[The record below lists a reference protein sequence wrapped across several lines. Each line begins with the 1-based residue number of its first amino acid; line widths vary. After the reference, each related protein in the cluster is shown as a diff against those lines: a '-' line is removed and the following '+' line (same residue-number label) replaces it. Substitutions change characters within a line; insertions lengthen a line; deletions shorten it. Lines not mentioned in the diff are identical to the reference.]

1 MKSFG
6 LLRTNVALTTNIKI
20 VVDSN
25 YKLSLDSI
33 ESDPSLSLDK
43 FKKVSFI
50 KDNYY
55 DELIPFFY
63 KDLPSDV
70 AFKVKYDNDS
80 DTMSNNF
87 AYQYDELY
95 NYGARNIFN
104 NKSYS
109 EEFEYFAPLYF
120 TKNGIPD
127 NFIIFRVDGPGL
139 GNLSSNNFKDEILL
153 NLKLVKIFNLT
164 KETQIGEWIDRNFIS
179 NKFFPDSSLDIDF
192 RRLEFS
198 RWNGIDYKNGG
209 YAFKSLFIDDILD
222 EEKEIFELEKFVTDS
237 YRSNGIVYPNI
248 LNLSFLFDDTPST
261 PDFKRKWSINRYY
274 GFYVDKMDFVKTI
287 SPYRPSEL
295 RSDVVIV
302 DNLLVSENEN
312 PFTIDWSDDI
322 PFYVE
327 IDSIYYRVE
336 RYSETIPNKLI
347 KKPNTKVDD
356 QPNRVTKGRGGDS
369 IVKRAVITNTN
380 SFIEDYGDLIVY
392 KYRIISDIDLS
403 GITYSSINKN
413 YSFINNVNRIVINDV
428 QDPYILDGFEDADV
442 WLIEIDGVYHNLIK
456 EGDYIKL
463 NTDYS
468 FKFNLNDY
476 TYRVNG
482 FDKKVDILL
491 YGDDQPK
498 KFSIYKLKFSDIKD
512 FDTNIVDT
520 EYSKYEYEKV
530 SEITNTD
537 ETKMYLESIDSV
549 TNPPDLDDFNY
560 KNEVINIPV
569 SSEYIVNYEL
579 FKINEVDG
587 IKSLSDIWRK
597 NPVHC
602 RWVYQNSISGNDVPY
617 LLNNSLIFE
626 DFNRTTNVFDP
637 DPKRYERNLD
647 YFYTYIDSSSDS
659 IHSDYLHQS
668 LHVQSTF
675 DFRKY
680 LNVFTYSVGSQS
692 LTYNYDYFNYF
703 FSKSNMFLT
712 NRESGILKN
721 VNKFS
726 YFNLGDDTLP
736 NSTLFRGIK
745 FEIYEVSGVSL
756 LDDLSIDR
764 INIKSSNKFNDYK
777 LSILLSD
784 NDIVP
789 IYNLDNTLNSVD
801 VANNSLSWIII
812 DEWFNNQE
820 YSIDDIVIS
829 NGILYQLSI
838 QNSFDKS
845 PVELVDDVVRKSRPG
860 QGWIYI
866 DSVFWKP
873 SKLYSINEYVYNN
886 NEYYFLNSENGV
898 DFWSP
903 DVTYNINSIVLFLGK
918 YYSSIIDNNIFAPDE
933 SKYWSIISDKIDSEV
948 RWEKVEIWN
957 PSLYYYETSPYIIKN
972 GILYSNISTEDIK
985 KIGVNEE
992 PGVSKLWKQTYSFIP
1007 DTDFEYTNVDNSII
1021 YMNNRYYKCT
1031 SSPKRV
1037 VGNLATLDNGIII
1050 YINEKYKNILINI
1063 NISDNTYPDIIGD
1076 AGVVRDELYNS
1087 LYSKLTAANFIKAVN
1102 DITNKYE
1109 FTDYVKYVITD
1120 SSGGTKR
1127 YDRSNIIDLPYIIK
1141 CEEPDILNVKI
1152 DSLKKSP
1159 ISSPIKSTRSLDNGK
1174 IINIAQ
1180 LNYYNNIPIGANVIE
1195 NKDSIP
1201 VFDISH
1207 GNKNVVNSTM
1217 YRYSGYYMP
1226 LFYDIQLFDNDGEFS
1241 VTGNYRFNV
1250 SLTNFGIVKERKIR
1264 KVNRRGSILKL
1275 DNFPDEKSIFPML
1288 DEFGYTTYDFFMF
1301 SSTWDD
1307 KYYLEN
1313 SINTNDVNFLVKNN
1327 VDDLIKVKNISI
1339 PKNIGLIK

>member
-33 ESDPSLSLDK
+33 ESDPNLSLDK

-55 DELIPFFY
+55 DELIPYFY
-63 KDLPSDV
+63 KDLPSDI
-70 AFKVKYDNDS
+70 AFKVKYDSDS

-87 AYQYDELY
+87 AHQYDELY

-120 TKNGIPD
+120 TKNGIPE
-127 NFIIFRVDGPGL
+127 NFIIFRVDGPGII
-139 GNLSSNNFKDEILL
+139 NLNSSNFKDEILL

-164 KETQIGEWIDRNFIS
+164 KETQVGEWIDRNFLS

-192 RRLEFS
+192 RRLEFC

-209 YAFKSLFIDDILD
+209 YAYKSLFIDDILD

-295 RSDVVIV
+295 RSDVVII

-312 PFTIDWSDDI
+312 PFIIEWSNDI

-347 KKPNTKVDD
+347 KKTNTKVEE
-356 QPNRVTKGRGGDS
+356 QTNRVTKGRGGDS
-369 IVKRAVITNTN
+369 IIKRAVITNTN
-380 SFIEDYGDLIVY
+380 SFIEDYGDVIVY
-392 KYRIISDIDLS
+392 KYRIISDIDLT
-403 GITYSSINKN
+403 GITYNFINKN
-413 YSFINNVNRIVINDV
+413 YSFINDVNRIVINDV
-428 QDPYILDGFEDADV
+428 QDPFILDGFDDADV

-456 EGDYIKL
+456 DGDYIKL

-468 FKFNLNDY
+468 FRFNLNDY
-476 TYRVNG
+476 TYRING

-498 KFSIYKLKFSDIKD
+498 KFSLYKIKFSDIKD

-520 EYSKYEYEKV
+520 EYSKYEYEKL

-560 KNEVINIPV
+560 KNEVVNIPV

-579 FKINEVDG
+579 FKVNEIDG
-587 IKSLSDIWRK
+587 IRSLSDIWRK

-602 RWVYQNSISGNDVPY
+602 RWAYQNSLSGNDVPY

-637 DPKRYERNLD
+637 EPKRYERNLD
-647 YFYTYIDSSSDS
+647 YFYTYINVDNT

-692 LTYNYDYFNYF
+692 QTYNYDYFNYY
-703 FSKSNMFLT
+703 FSKSNNFM
-712 NRESGILKN
+712 SVDDKPGIIKN
-721 VNKFS
+721 IDKFS
-726 YFNLGDDTLP
+726 HFNVGDDTIP

-789 IYNLDNTLNSVD
+789 IYGLDNMLDSVD
-801 VANNSLSWIII
+801 VSNNTLSWSII
-812 DEWFNNQE
+812 DEWFTNVE
-820 YSIDDIVIS
+820 YFENDIVIS
-829 NGILYQLSI
+829 NGILYKLSI
-838 QNSFDKS
+838 SSRFDRS
-845 PVELVDDVVRKSRPG
+845 PVETVDNLIRKSRPS
-860 QGWIYI
+860 QEWSYI
-866 DSVFWKP
+866 DSIFWNP
-873 SKLYSINEYVYNN
+873 TTIYRINDYVYNN
-886 NEYYFLNSENGV
+886 NEYYFLNNESGV
-898 DFWSP
+898 DFWNP
-903 DVTYNINSIVLFLGK
+903 EVTYGINNIVLFLGN
-918 YYSSIIDNNIFAPDE
+918 YYSSIMDGNIFSPDE
-933 SKYWSIISDKIDSEV
+933 SKYWSIVTKVES
-948 RWEKVEIWN
+948 RWKKVEIWN
-957 PSLYYYETSPYIIKN
+957 PSLYYDETMPFIIKN
-972 GILYSNISTEDIK
+972 NILYSNISTDTLK

-992 PGVSKLWKQTYSFIP
+992 PGISNLWEKIYSFVP
-1007 DTDFEYTNVDNSII
+1007 DTDIEYSNIINPII

-1031 SSPKRV
+1031 STSTI
-1037 VGNLATLDNGIII
+1037 GNLSTLDNGIII

-1076 AGVVRDELYNS
+1076 IGVVRDELYNS

-1109 FTDYVKYVITD
+1109 FTDYVKYVVTN

-1127 YDRSNIIDLPYIIK
+1127 YDRSNITDLPYIIK
-1141 CEEPDILNVKI
+1141 CEEPDIINVKI

-1159 ISSPIKSTRSLDNGK
+1159 ISSPIKSTRSLDNGR
-1174 IINIAQ
+1174 IISTAQ
-1180 LNYYNNIPIGANVIE
+1180 LNYYNNIPMGASVIE

-1207 GNKNVVNSTM
+1207 GNKNVITSTL

-1226 LFYDIQLFDNDGEFS
+1226 LFYDLQLFNKDDEFS
-1241 VTGNYRFNV
+1241 ISGNYKFNID
-1250 SLTNFGIVKERKIR
+1250 LTSFGVIKERKIR

-1275 DNFPDEKSIFPML
+1275 DNFPDEKSIYPML

-1301 SSTWDD
+1301 SSTWDSR
-1307 KYYLEN
+1307 YYIEN
-1313 SINTNDVNFLVKNN
+1313 SINANDVNFLIKSN
-1327 VDDLIKVKNISI
+1327 VDELIKTKDISI
-1339 PKNIGLIK
+1339 PKDIGLIK